1 MASIEMNLN
10 AWPVKDVLPTLLI
23 DRTTKKNI
31 IFATDSYAEQGS
43 EYGAKNHITEEA
55 LKVLDIQP
63 RVLKNA
69 EEQVLRT
76 RKKAEVFTPAWVCCL
91 MNNHADEVWFKRSD
105 VFGQL
110 NDTVWMPIK
119 EAVQMPK
126 RRRWQTYVDA
136 RRLEITCG
144 EAPYLVS
151 RYDMGTGE
159 IIPIENRV
167 GMLDRKLRIV
177 NENAESEAEWL
188 KWAIRSLQAV
198 YGYEYQG
205 DNLLIARVNL
215 LMTFVEYL
223 QERWQ
228 RDATLKELRE
238 AAKII
243 SWNIWQMDG
252 LKGTIP
258 MGALYEQYHQ
268 MSLFEMFG
276 DEFGI
281 QNEVAESITSRIYD
295 WRGQNKSVEYNA
307 FREGRNGGMKFDFI
321 IGNPPYQE
329 QMEGTSD
336 TPVYNHFM
344 DAAYAIGD
352 KVELITPARFLFNA
366 GKTPKVWNKKML
378 DDEHLKV
385 LFYNPDPNGVFPGNE
400 IKGGV
405 AVTYRDKDKDFGAIE
420 VFTSYDELNSIMHKV
435 KPLAKNFISD
445 IVYAPE
451 SYKFTPVLYVEHP
464 EIKEMTTVFKGKEV
478 PLISKGHDYDLTS
491 NIFEKLKGIVFFE
504 DKPADGHDYIQV
516 FGRQDNARAVY
527 YIDARYVAQ
536 HDNLDAYKLL
546 FPKANGSGKFG
557 EPMSVP
563 AIGYPGMAHTQ
574 TFLSMGVLQTEEE
587 AKALMKYVQCKFART
602 LLGILKVTQDNKKSV
617 WKYVPL
623 QDFTA
628 NSDIDW
634 SVSIKAI
641 DQQLYK
647 KYGLS
652 DEEISF
658 IETHVKEM
666 S

>member
-10 AWPVKDVLPTLLI
+10 AWPVKDVLHTLLI

-31 IFATDSYAEQGS
+31 IFATDSYAEQGQ

-76 RKKAEVFTPAWVCCL
+76 RKKAEVFTPSWVCCL

-110 NDTVWMPIK
+110 TDTVWLPIK

-177 NENAESEAEWL
+177 NENAETETEWL

-223 QERWQ
+223 KDRWN
-228 RDATLKELRE
+228 RDASLKEIQE
-238 AAKII
+238 AAKVI

-268 MSLFEMFG
+268 MNLFEMFG
-276 DEFGI
+276 AEMGV
-281 QNEVAESITSRIYD
+281 QNEVAASIPSRIYD
-295 WRGQNKSVEYNA
+295 WRGQNKSVEFNA
-307 FREGRNGGMKFDFI
+307 FREGRNGSMKFDFI

-329 QMEGTSD
+329 ETEGTSD
-336 TPVYNHFM
+336 TPVYNAFM
-344 DAAYAIGD
+344 DATYEIGE
-352 KVELITPARFLFNA
+352 KVELITPARFLFDA
-366 GKTPKVWNKKML
+366 GKTPKAWNRKML

-385 LFYNPDPNGVFPGNE
+385 LYFEEKSMDVFANTK
-400 IKGGV
+400 IRGGIC
-405 AVTYRDKDKDFGAIE
+405 VTYRDSLTNFGAIK
-420 VFTSYDELNSIMHKV
+420 VFSPFAEMNTVLKKVLSYPGFTDISTIMTLQNRLN
-435 KPLAKNFISD
+435 LDAL
-445 IVYAPE
+445 YADYPE
-451 SYKFTPVLYVEHP
+451 YRNVIGS
-464 EIKEMTTVFKGKEV
+464 KGKERRFE
-478 PLISKGHDYDLTS
+478 SG
-491 NIFEKLKGIVFFE
+491 IFEKLPIFTEERVSDDQIKVYGVVKKKRLYRYFPMKYTE
-504 DKPADGHDYIQV
+504 QGHK
-516 FGRQDNARAVY
+516 
-527 YIDARYVAQ
+527 
-536 HDNLDAYKLL
+536 NLDKYKAVIM
-546 FPKANGSGKFG
+546 KSNGEGIFG
-557 EPMSVP
+557 EIIASVDILEP
-563 AIGYPGMAHTQ
+563 GVGYTQSYIGLGAYDTR
-574 TFLSMGVLQTEEE
+574 EE
-587 AKALMKYVQCKFART
+587 AERCGKYLRTKFLRALLCTK
-602 LLGILKVTQDNKKSV
+602 KVTQDNPPDTWV
-617 WKYVPL
+617 CVPL

-634 SVSIKAI
+634 SVPIKAI

-666 S
+666 N